1 MKTSIDELNIL
12 IKALRCLRQFK
23 MSIKED
29 VREVNG
35 LLKRLQ
41 PIQMKVLEHKQKME
55 NQAVKKKEIES
66 QVNPQTG
73 ALVKDEKTN

>member
-1 MKTSIDELNIL
+1 MKTSVDELNIL

-29 VREVNG
+29 VREVND

-41 PIQMKVLEHKQKME
+41 PIQMQVLEHNQKME
-55 NQAVKKKEIES
+55 NQTTEKKEIES

-73 ALVKDEKTN
+73 GLVKDEATN

>member
-1 MKTSIDELNIL
+1 MKTSVDELNIL

-73 ALVKDEKTN
+73 ALVKDEATN

>member
-1 MKTSIDELNIL
+1 MKTSVDELNIL

-73 ALVKDEKTN
+73 ALVKAEATN